1 MHSAKDIQQSESA
14 GHMLFDRH
22 ASHILTYVSRRI
34 AHQQDAEDI
43 TLEVFTAALHH
54 QELFALSSER
64 QLAWLRRVARNKI
77 IDRYRRNSHV
87 DFIPLEQSLEF
98 TDDAL
103 TPEEF
108 TLQREVYKSL
118 YASLSQLSPP
128 QQHILQL
135 RYGNGLPFA
144 DIAELLHQSP
154 STVRKSLIRAL
165 RALRAAYERHERTL
179 ER

>member
-1 MHSAKDIQQSESA
+1 MHSAKDIQHSESA
-14 GHMLFDRH
+14 GHVLFDRH
-22 ASHILTYVSRRI
+22 ASHILTYVSRQV

-43 TLEVFTAALHH
+43 TLEVFVAALHH
-54 QELFALSSER
+54 QELFPLSLER
-64 QLAWLRRVARNKI
+64 QRAWLQRVARNKI
-77 IDRYRRNSHV
+77 IDRYRRNSQI
-87 DFIPLEQSLEF
+87 DFVPLEQSLEF
-98 TDDAL
+98 ADDAL

-108 TLQREVYKSL
+108 ALQREMYKSL
-118 YASLSQLSPP
+118 YTSLGQLSLQ

-165 RALRAAYERHERTL
+165 RALRAAYERHERTS

>member
-1 MHSAKDIQQSESA
+1 MHSAKDIQQGESA

-22 ASHILTYVSRRI
+22 ASHILTYVSRQI

-118 YASLSQLSPP
+118 YASLTAACQK
-128 QQHILQL
+128 IE
-135 RYGNGLPFA
+135 PFSSSFRRREDSRNA
-144 DIAELLHQSP
+144 GTIPVHP
-154 STVRKSLIRAL
+154 
-165 RALRAAYERHERTL
+165 ER
-179 ER
+179 